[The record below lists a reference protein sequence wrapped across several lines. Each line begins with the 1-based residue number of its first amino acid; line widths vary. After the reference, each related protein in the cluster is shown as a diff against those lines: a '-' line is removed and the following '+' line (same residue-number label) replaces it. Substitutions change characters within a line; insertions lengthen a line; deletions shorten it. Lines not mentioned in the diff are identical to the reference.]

1 MSERQRVIV
10 ADWKTIERQYR
21 AGVLTITEIS
31 SEHNVPRSA
40 IDYRAN
46 KHGWTRDL
54 SKEVRKATR
63 IKLVEN
69 MAGVF
74 DGRDAANTA
83 QSLSDAR
90 IVEEA
95 ARTQVEVVRQHQKTL
110 GRGHAL
116 TMKLLAELEAVTDH
130 TEALEALIVAE
141 TDNPRRQEAL
151 RRAVS
156 LGSRITSLKDLAAAS
171 RVWIHE
177 ERKAFSIPD
186 EPAGNQDDD
195 MNKSADELRQEI
207 MDDARKLG
215 LELTELSQGIAPKKM
230 H

>member
-1 MSERQRVIV
+1 MAERQRVIV

-21 AGVLTITEIS
+21 AGILTITEIAK
-31 SEHNVPRSA
+31 EHNIPNSA
-40 IDYRAN
+40 IAYRAE

-63 IKLVEN
+63 NKLVEN
-69 MAGVF
+69 LATVF
-74 DGRDAANTA
+74 SGDDVARTA
-83 QSLSDAR
+83 QNLTDDR

-116 TMKLLAELEAVTDH
+116 TMKMLAELEAITSHQD
-130 TEALEALIVAE
+130 ELQELIVSS
-141 TDNPRRQEAL
+141 TDNPRRQQAL
-151 RRAVS
+151 QRAVS
-156 LGSRITSLKDLAAAS
+156 LASRITALKDLAAAS

-186 EPAGNQDDD
+186 EASATQDDL
-195 MNKSADELRQEI
+195 NKSADELRQEI
-207 MDDARKLG
+207 MEDARKLG
-215 LELTELSQGIAPKKM
+215 MELTEMSLGIAPKKM

>member
-1 MSERQRVIV
+1 MAERQRVIV
-10 ADWKTIERQYR
+10 ADWKTVERQYR
-21 AGVLTITEIS
+21 AGVLTITEIAKEHHISTS
-31 SEHNVPRSA
+31 SIV
-40 IDYRAN
+40 YRAE

-63 IKLVEN
+63 NKLVEN
-69 MAGVF
+69 LATVF
-74 DGRDAANTA
+74 SGDDAARTA
-83 QSLSDAR
+83 QNLTDDR

-116 TMKLLAELEAVTDH
+116 TMKMLAELEAITSHQD
-130 TEALEALIVAE
+130 ELEELIVSS
-141 TDNPRRQEAL
+141 TDNPRRAQAL
-151 RRAVS
+151 QRAIS
-156 LGSRITSLKDLAAAS
+156 LASRITALKDLAAAS

-186 EPAGNQDDD
+186 ESPANQDDA
-195 MNKSADELRQEI
+195 NKTAEELRQEI
-207 MDDARKLG
+207 MEDARKLG
-215 LELTELSQGIAPKKM
+215 MELTEMSLGVMPKKM